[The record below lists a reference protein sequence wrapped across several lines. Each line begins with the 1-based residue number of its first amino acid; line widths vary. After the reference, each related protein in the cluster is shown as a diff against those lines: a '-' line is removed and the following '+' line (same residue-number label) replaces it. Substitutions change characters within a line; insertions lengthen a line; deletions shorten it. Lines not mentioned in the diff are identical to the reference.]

1 MNPTDQYFED
11 FVTLNFM
18 QRTLGYYLS
27 DSQIQ
32 ISPQD
37 YQDDLGVINITLESD
52 TEGGGDDRCTWV

>member
-1 MNPTDQYFED
+1 
-11 FVTLNFM
+11 M

-37 YQDDLGVINITLESD
+37 YQDHLGVMNITLESNA
-52 TEGGGDDRCTWV
+52 EGGGDDRCTWA